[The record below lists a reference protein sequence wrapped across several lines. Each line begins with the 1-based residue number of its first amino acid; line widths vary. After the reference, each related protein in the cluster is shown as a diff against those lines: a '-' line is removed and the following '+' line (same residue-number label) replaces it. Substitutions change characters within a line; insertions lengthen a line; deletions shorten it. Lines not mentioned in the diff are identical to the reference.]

1 MLFRSRGPL
10 IKAESGSEL
19 FLRSML
25 LITVVV
31 LVGVAFWYQIGANLR
46 DINSRGAV
54 WDEANVL
61 TADQRAA
68 LREYAAELKEVY
80 GIKLRLQIRTSPVA
94 LPDMDSKTLF
104 IGINPQTQQVL
115 VEFPTLLR
123 KALGDEYLYRMQ
135 NEHFGPYFQKGQW
148 QQGLADALT
157 RLWLDMGGG

>member
-1 MLFRSRGPL
+1 
-10 IKAESGSEL
+10 
-19 FLRSML
+19 
-25 LITVVV
+25 
-31 LVGVAFWYQIGANLR
+31 
-46 DINSRGAV
+46 
-54 WDEANVL
+54 VL

-123 KALGDEYLYRMQ
+123 KALGDDYLYRMQ